1 MSYPAYAW
9 RLTVGAATDDTKSFW
24 VDQTSRLIRIRDP
37 RILAL
42 DAEVLALF
50 RPGRGYT
57 FPCDATGRVDLGAL
71 GERERSGYLRAR
83 ALVGRELTVPALVRR
98 ALQ

>member
-1 MSYPAYAW
+1 MNTS
-9 RLTVGAATDDTKSFW
+9 
-24 VDQTSRLIRIRDP
+24 QTPLNYELRFES
-37 RILAL
+37 
-42 DAEVLALF
+42 LF

-71 GERERSGYLRAR
+71 SERERSGYLRAR

-98 ALQ
+98 MLQ